1 VNSVIAL
8 SKLYDLADPRL
19 SHVLVKGDL
28 IMPTSN
34 RIMTRSRARQQP
46 DQFTII
52 PAPVKIVK
60 VLIEE
65 LHSAAGGSNPS
76 NPQLAGSSGASA
88 IDGVEAESS
97 LAEAGGSDDGD
108 EWEDDEDT
116 LDLATGMTKQEL
128 MAFGEDGPPGSAS
141 RMRDDETQ
149 NYLIEFF
156 RRAAQGQ
163 GFAEVFGALT
173 EDERGKL
180 RAFG

>member
-1 VNSVIAL
+1 
-8 SKLYDLADPRL
+8 
-19 SHVLVKGDL
+19 
-28 IMPTSN
+28 MPTSN

-52 PAPVKIVK
+52 PAPIKIIK

-76 NPQLAGSSGASA
+76 NPQLATSGGATA
-88 IDGVEAESS
+88 IDGVDAASS
-97 LAEAGGSDDGD
+97 LVEAGGVGAGSSEDGD

-163 GFAEVFGALT
+163 GFAEVFSALT